1 MASRKNGERRD
12 RIEKKKE
19 RKEIGQKIKED

>member
-1 MASRKNGERRD
+1 MESRKNGERRD
-12 RIEKKKE
+12 RIEKKKG

>member
-1 MASRKNGERRD
+1 MESRKNGERRD